1 VTRGGRGTGLP
12 FSADMRSAASA
23 PARNPDLHGNVPDE
37 APVVVIAIDVINDLE
52 WEDAEALEEPGLAM
66 AERLAPLLARA
77 RHAGVPV
84 IYANDNFGKWR
95 SDFRVL
101 LEHCIDDDVRGRE
114 IATLLRP
121 RADDYF
127 VLKPKHSAFFATT
140 LDTLLTYLKARTLVL
155 AGLTTDSCILATAID
170 ADMRDFELVVAK
182 DCVAA
187 LSPERN
193 RRALEHLVETLD
205 VRTVNGADID
215 FDELSAPRDS
225 ATSSSARGRGKR
237 N

>member
-1 VTRGGRGTGLP
+1 MSRGMSR
-12 FSADMRSAASA
+12 ASNA
-23 PARNPDLHGNVPDE
+23 PARNPDLGGNVPDE
-37 APVVVIAIDVINDLE
+37 SPVVVIVIDVINDLE
-52 WEDAEALEEPGLAM
+52 WPGGEKIEAAALKM
-66 AERLAPLLARA
+66 AEQLAPLLDRA

-114 IATLLRP
+114 VAGMLRP
-121 RADDYF
+121 TADDYF
-127 VLKPKHSAFFATT
+127 VLKPKHSGFFATT
-140 LDTLLTYLKARTLVL
+140 LDTLLKYLRARTLVL

-170 ADMRDFELVVAK
+170 ADMRDYDVVVAK

-187 LSPERN
+187 LSPARN
-193 RRALEHLVETLD
+193 KRALEQLTETLD
-205 VRTVNGADID
+205 VRTVLGADID
-215 FDELSAPRDS
+215 FDELSSSDDA
-225 ATSSSARGRGKR
+225 ATSTSARGRGKR

>member
-1 VTRGGRGTGLP
+1 M
-12 FSADMRSAASA
+12 SSAANA

-37 APVVVIAIDVINDLE
+37 SPVVVIVIDVINDLE
-52 WEDAEALEEPGLAM
+52 WEDGEKIQAPALEM
-66 AERLAPLLARA
+66 ARRLAPLLDRA

-114 IATLLRP
+114 IAALLRP
-121 RADDYF
+121 TADDYF

-140 LDTLLTYLKARTLVL
+140 LDTLLTYLGARTLVL
-155 AGLTTDSCILATAID
+155 AGITTDSCILATAID
-170 ADMRDFELVVAK
+170 ADMRDLEVVVAK

-187 LSPERN
+187 LSAARN
-193 RRALEHLVETLD
+193 ERALAHLVETLD
-205 VRTVNGADID
+205 ARTIDGADID
-215 FDELSAPRDS
+215 FDELSGADEP
-225 ATSSSARGRGKR
+225 ATSPSARGRAKR
-237 N
+237 S